1 MNSEYILH
9 DTVIKIETNI
19 DDASP
24 EVLGVTMERLLKA
37 GALDVS
43 YTPCFMKKNRPAF
56 ILTVICH
63 KEEEDALEEL
73 IFLETTTIGI
83 RKTTWERDM
92 LKREKVTV
100 PTPLGEVEVKVV
112 TLPDGKTRF
121 YPEYESVKALSEKH
135 NKTYQEIFDIV
146 KLQCEIKR

>member
-1 MNSEYILH
+1 MNNENIIH
-9 DTVIKIETNI
+9 DTVIKLETNI

-56 ILTVICH
+56 MLSVICH
-63 KEEEDALEEL
+63 EEEAEALEEL

-83 RKTTWERDM
+83 RKTAWERDI
-92 LKREKVTV
+92 LKREKVMV
-100 PTPLGEVEVKVV
+100 PTPLGEVQVKVC
-112 TLPDGKTRF
+112 TLPNGKTRF

>member
-63 KEEEDALEEL
+63 KEEEEALEEL

>member
-112 TLPDGKTRF
+112 TLPDGRTRF

>member
-63 KEEEDALEEL
+63 KEEEEALEEL

-83 RKTTWERDM
+83 RKTIWERDM

>member
-37 GALDVS
+37 GALDVT

-63 KEEEDALEEL
+63 KEEEEALEEL

>member
-63 KEEEDALEEL
+63 REEEEALEEL

>member
-63 KEEEDALEEL
+63 KEEEEALEEL

-100 PTPLGEVEVKVV
+100 PTPLGGVEVKVV

>member
-63 KEEEDALEEL
+63 KEEEEALEEL
-73 IFLETTTIGI
+73 IFL
-83 RKTTWERDM
+83 
-92 LKREKVTV
+92 
-100 PTPLGEVEVKVV
+100 
-112 TLPDGKTRF
+112 
-121 YPEYESVKALSEKH
+121 
-135 NKTYQEIFDIV
+135 
-146 KLQCEIKR
+146 

>member
-63 KEEEDALEEL
+63 KEEEEALEEL

-83 RKTTWERDM
+83 RKTAWERDM

>member
-63 KEEEDALEEL
+63 KEEEEALEEL

-112 TLPDGKTRF
+112 TLPDGRTRF